1 MTVRRSLTG
10 ELHVDLP
17 PEDAIRLFTPRGE
30 QDWVDGWSPKFAD
43 PAADDTEPG
52 TVFETHAHG
61 ASTTWV
67 VIDRRPGRRMSYAR
81 VTPGARAGTVTV
93 DVESNRGGSEVTVTY
108 DLTALHDAAEAE
120 LADFAANYPAFLRS
134 WEDKIAVWLSDS
146 SARHE

>member
-1 MTVRRSLTG
+1 
-10 ELHVDLP
+10 
-17 PEDAIRLFTPRGE
+17 
-30 QDWVDGWSPKFAD
+30 
-43 PAADDTEPG
+43 
-52 TVFETHAHG
+52 
-61 ASTTWV
+61 
-67 VIDRRPGRRMSYAR
+67 MSYAR